1 MSHQL
6 VPLLSEERTSPC
18 GPSLCRDNCAP
29 GTIWQMC
36 PFLQRSWYFPALQ
49 PLSPGYKSLQQAKPA
64 ERFPVLPRLSL
75 SLVNPMARSL

>member
-49 PLSPGYKSLQQAKPA
+49 PLSPGYKSLQQPKPA